1 MMVKDMRAREDICL
15 LMANSKD
22 STQGDLTGPHWRP
35 PLCGV
40 PASPLD
46 EPAHRLRRLT
56 ALAASVY
63 GMCALPAR
71 HKGTAVWHSGHIHPP
86 FLKTASW
93 QMDQKREFAVF
104 ALRPG
109 RLPAGPGDVTGCGR
123 LHPQHSPACTAVPRT
138 GVYRRDSPSSQW
150 EAVVEV
156 SLSPR
161 GIVAHLPATAGSTG
175 CVDRSG
181 LRHRRAAPFAA
192 PPRGGLYL

>member
-1 MMVKDMRAREDICL
+1 M
-15 LMANSKD
+15 N
-22 STQGDLTGPHWRP
+22 
-35 PLCGV
+35 
-40 PASPLD
+40 
-46 EPAHRLRRLT
+46 RR
-56 ALAASVY
+56 
-63 GMCALPAR
+63 
-71 HKGTAVWHSGHIHPP
+71 
-86 FLKTASW
+86 
-93 QMDQKREFAVF
+93 REFAAF
-104 ALRPG
+104 ALHPG

-161 GIVAHLPATAGSTG
+161 GIVARLPATAGSTG